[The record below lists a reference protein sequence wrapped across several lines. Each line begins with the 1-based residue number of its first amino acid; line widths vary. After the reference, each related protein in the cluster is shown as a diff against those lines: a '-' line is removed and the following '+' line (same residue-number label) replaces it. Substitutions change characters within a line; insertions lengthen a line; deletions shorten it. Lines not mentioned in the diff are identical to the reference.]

1 MNAAYVI
8 NNLFKFYYL
17 LIIIRIFLT
26 WIPSIDWYSQPF
38 KAIAECTDVY
48 LGIFRKIIPPISGL
62 DFSPIIAIFALEIIR
77 VFIVQT
83 LSMVLG

>member
-1 MNAAYVI
+1 MQLVYVI

-38 KAIAECTDVY
+38 RAIAEITDVY
-48 LGIFRKIIPPISGL
+48 LGLFRRVIPPVGGL
-62 DFSPIIAIFALEIIR
+62 DLSPIVAIFALEVIR
-77 VFIVQT
+77 VFITRV
-83 LSMVLG
+83 LLMVAV